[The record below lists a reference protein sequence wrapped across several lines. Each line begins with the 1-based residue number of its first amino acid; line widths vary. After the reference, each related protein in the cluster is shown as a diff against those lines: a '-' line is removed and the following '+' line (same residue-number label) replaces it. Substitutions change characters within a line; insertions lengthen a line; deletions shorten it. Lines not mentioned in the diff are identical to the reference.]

1 MPCEVGRG
9 SFATLAAILHVED
22 LDFIRIDFG
31 DVGARATSSRNSFR
45 MGGTDPGFDG
55 ATADKGHLKHCA
67 VIRWRT
73 VVEFVQDES
82 AVQIA
87 SASVSPVR
95 TRSIWPRPCTKILP
109 SPIFPVFA
117 DEMIVSMILST

>member
-1 MPCEVGRG
+1 MGPTLHEEKGEDG
-9 SFATLAAILHVED
+9 SASCLSTFATLAAILHVED

-67 VIRWRT
+67 VIRRRT
-73 VVEFVQDES
+73 GVES
-82 AVQIA
+82 LLLGC
-87 SASVSPVR
+87 
-95 TRSIWPRPCTKILP
+95 RSLVGHRC
-109 SPIFPVFA
+109 
-117 DEMIVSMILST
+117 DSTA